1 MTMAEATAIGTVKSS
16 RLPGG
21 GPFDPRRIA
30 LLDPSSSPTTS
41 RFSPGASDVR
51 VTRVGDGDVGIRVAS
66 DGGGFLVLSENAY
79 PGWRARV
86 DGAEVPIYRAD
97 VTMQGVVVPAGIHRV
112 DFAMESRSLRT
123 GMIVS
128 GVAALLCLGLLIL

>member
-1 MTMAEATAIGTVKSS
+1 
-16 RLPGG
+16 
-21 GPFDPRRIA
+21 
-30 LLDPSSSPTTS
+30 
-41 RFSPGASDVR
+41 
-51 VTRVGDGDVGIRVAS
+51 VTRVGDGDLGIRVAS

-97 VTMQGVVVPAGIHRV
+97 VTLQGVVVPAGIHRV